1 MTKTVHFVIA
11 DDSNVDLDKD
21 TLGLMFVCALC
32 SVPPLRLNLNGR
44 GKFKFRDLAHENN
57 RRGEIINVCLN
68 ILATMSSTEREKDA
82 KRG

>member
-11 DDSNVDLDKD
+11 DDSNVDLDRD
-21 TLGLMFVCALC
+21 THVCLC
-32 SVPPLRLNLNGR
+32 SVPPLHLNLNRR